1 MADPISEAFT
11 ALHAR
16 LDHGLKMNRDRFLD
30 LARSLDPPERREEA
44 FQEAVRDVG
53 RTTDWLAAN
62 PHDQVQARLAELYAR
77 AMEVLWPD
85 GGDHALGADGLD
97 DVRISREDGPALGS
111 LAAVQEELQL
121 EANRARE
128 YDDENPTVLDRVEH
142 LQQRLETVDQKTTD
156 QPRQQEQGMEY

>member
-1 MADPISEAFT
+1 
-11 ALHAR
+11 
-16 LDHGLKMNRDRFLD
+16 
-30 LARSLDPPERREEA
+30 
-44 FQEAVRDVG
+44 
-53 RTTDWLAAN
+53 
-62 PHDQVQARLAELYAR
+62 
-77 AMEVLWPD
+77 MEVLWPD